1 MEPTEDTDEKLV
13 LSVESEYVSSFYFY
27 FFQSTG
33 VKPLTRPIVR
43 FFVLS
48 VESEDHEPF
57 NLRGP
62 LEFSGFGF

>member
-1 MEPTEDTDEKLV
+1 MCM
-13 LSVESEYVSSFYFY
+13 LSGC
-27 FFQSTG
+27 FQSTG

-62 LEFSGFGF
+62 LEFSGFVF